1 MPLAEKEAAGQMES
15 TANLITMPLAR
26 RTLLATLLLTV
37 ASTAWA
43 KPGLDELIGQLQGSK
58 DFRVRVQAALQL
70 GRSMDPAAF
79 TPLVAGLDDE
89 NASVRAAAVAAL
101 ESLGDMRAIAP
112 LREHRLDRSDA
123 VRKQIKASLA
133 ELESQGLTTP
143 KPKLLVKIGI
153 MRNGSGVKSKRIE
166 SDLAQASR
174 QKLGELPGVKV
185 LVEGDDGAGRKT
197 PVVMVTGSVEQL
209 VASREGSAIVY
220 TAKVEYVVHTMPEQS
235 IAAKVSGSASA
246 QASEQ
251 EANDQTKSAQL
262 RKDVLEAA
270 IASALKRAPPA
281 LVAAAR
287 L

>member
-1 MPLAEKEAAGQMES
+1 MLLAEEEAASQMGS
-15 TANLITMPLAR
+15 TANLISMPLAR
-26 RTLLATLLLTV
+26 RTLIAGLLLTL
-37 ASTAWA
+37 TTPAWA

-70 GRSMDPAAF
+70 GKSMDPAAF
-79 TPLVAGLDDE
+79 APLVAGLDDE

-101 ESLGDMRAIAP
+101 ESLGDMRAIVP

-123 VRKQIKASLA
+123 VRKQIKASLS
-133 ELESQGLTTP
+133 ELEAQGLP

-197 PVVMVTGSVEQL
+197 PIVMVTGSVEQL
-209 VASREGSAIVY
+209 AASREGSAIVY

-251 EANDQTKSAQL
+251 EANDQIKSAQL

-270 IASALKRAPPA
+270 IASALRRAPPA

>member
-1 MPLAEKEAAGQMES
+1 MLLPRRAAVVS
-15 TANLITMPLAR
+15 
-26 RTLLATLLLTV
+26 LLSLLT
-37 ASTAWA
+37 APAFA
-43 KPGLDELIGQLQGSK
+43 KPGLDELVSQLRDGK

-70 GRSMDPAAF
+70 GKSMSQEAYG
-79 TPLVAGLDDE
+79 PLVAALDDE

-101 ESLGDMRAIAP
+101 ESLGDVRAIGP
-112 LREHRLDRSDA
+112 LKEHRLDRSEA

-133 ELESQGLTTP
+133 ELEAQALEAP
-143 KPKLLVKIGI
+143 KPKVLVKLGI

-174 QKLGELPGVKV
+174 QKLNELPGVKV
-185 LVEGDDGAGRKT
+185 LVEGDDGQGKRT

-209 VASREGSAIVY
+209 KASREGSSIVY
-220 TAKVEYVVHTMPEQS
+220 TAKVEYVLHTMPEQS

-251 EANDQTKSAQL
+251 EASDQTRSAQL
-262 RKDVLEAA
+262 RKEVLEAA
-270 IASALKRAPPA
+270 IASALRRAPPA
-281 LVAAAR
+281 LIAAAR

>member
-1 MPLAEKEAAGQMES
+1 MLLAEEGVGSQMGS
-15 TANLITMPLAR
+15 TANLIPMPLAR
-26 RTLLATLLLTV
+26 RTLLASLVLTL

-43 KPGLDELIGQLQGSK
+43 KPGLDELIGQLRDSK

-70 GRSMDPAAF
+70 GKSMDPAAF
-79 TPLVAGLDDE
+79 APLIGGLDDE

-101 ESLGDMRAIAP
+101 ESLGDVRAIAP

-133 ELESQGLTTP
+133 ELEAQGLP

-197 PVVMVTGSVEQL
+197 PIVMVTGSVEQL
-209 VASREGSAIVY
+209 AASREGAAIVY

-251 EANDQTKSAQL
+251 EANDQVKSAQL

-270 IASALKRAPPA
+270 IASALRRAPPA

>member
-1 MPLAEKEAAGQMES
+1 MPF
-15 TANLITMPLAR
+15 AR
-26 RTLLATLLLTV
+26 RSALASLILLFAAPVL
-37 ASTAWA
+37 AA
-43 KPGLDELIGQLQGSK
+43 KPALDELIGQLKEGK

-70 GRSMDPAAF
+70 GKTMDPAALM
-79 TPLVAGLDDE
+79 PLVGALDDD

-101 ESLGDMRAIAP
+101 ESLGDLRAIPP
-112 LREHRLDRSDA
+112 LREHRLDRSEA

-133 ELESQGLTTP
+133 ELESQGLDAP
-143 KPKLLVKIGI
+143 KPKVLVKLGI
-153 MRNGSGVKSKRIE
+153 MKNGSGVKSKKIE

-209 VASREGSAIVY
+209 KASREGNAIVY
-220 TAKVEYVVHTMPEQS
+220 SAKVEYVVHTMPEQS
-235 IAAKVSGSASA
+235 IAAKVTGSASA

-251 EANDQTKSAQL
+251 EANDQARSAQL

-270 IASALKRAPPA
+270 IASALRRAPPA
-281 LVAAAR
+281 LIAAAR

>member
-1 MPLAEKEAAGQMES
+1 
-15 TANLITMPLAR
+15 MPLAR
-26 RTLLATLLLTV
+26 RTLLASLLLAF
-37 ASTAWA
+37 ASPAWA
-43 KPGLDELIGQLQGSK
+43 KPGLSELIDQLRESK

-70 GRSMDPAAF
+70 GKSMDPGALP
-79 TPLVAGLDDE
+79 PLISGLDDE

-101 ESLGDMRAIAP
+101 ESLGDMRAVGP
-112 LREHRLDRSDA
+112 LKEHRLDRSDA

-133 ELESQGLTTP
+133 ELEAQGLP

-185 LVEGDDGAGRKT
+185 LLDGDDGAGRKT

-209 VASREGSAIVY
+209 MASREGSAIVY

-251 EANDQTKSAQL
+251 DANDQTKSAQL

-270 IASALKRAPPA
+270 IASALRRAPPA
-281 LVAAAR
+281 LLAAAR

>member
-1 MPLAEKEAAGQMES
+1 
-15 TANLITMPLAR
+15 MPLAR
-26 RTLLATLLLTV
+26 RSLLAGVLLLL
-37 ASTAWA
+37 AAPALA
-43 KPGLDELIGQLQGSK
+43 KPGLDELIGQLRDSK
-58 DFRVRVQAALQL
+58 DFRVRLQAALQL
-70 GRSMDPAAF
+70 GKSMDPSALS
-79 TPLVAGLDDE
+79 PLK
-89 NASVRAAAVAAL
+89 
-101 ESLGDMRAIAP
+101 
-112 LREHRLDRSDA
+112 EHRLDRSDA
-123 VRKQIKASLA
+123 VRKQIKSSLT
-133 ELESQGLTTP
+133 ELEAAGLP
-143 KPKLLVKIGI
+143 KPKLLVKLGI

-166 SDLAQASR
+166 TDLAQASR

-209 VASREGSAIVY
+209 AASRQGSAIVY

-251 EANDQTKSAQL
+251 DASDQIKSAQL

-270 IASALKRAPPA
+270 IASALRRAPPA
-281 LVAAAR
+281 LIAAAR

>member
-1 MPLAEKEAAGQMES
+1 MLPLSRRVALGSLFLLFAS
-15 TANLITMPLAR
+15 PVLAQP
-26 RTLLATLLLTV
+26 A
-37 ASTAWA
+37 
-43 KPGLDELIGQLQGSK
+43 LDELIGQLRDAK

-70 GRSMDPAAF
+70 GKSMDPAAF
-79 TPLVAGLDDE
+79 APLVAALDDE

-101 ESLGDMRAIAP
+101 ESLGDPRAIGP
-112 LREHRLDRSDA
+112 LKEHRLDRSA
-123 VRKQIKASLA
+123 PVRKQIKASLA
-133 ELESQGLTTP
+133 ELEAQGLP
-143 KPKLLVKIGI
+143 KPKVLVKLGI
-153 MRNGSGVKSKRIE
+153 MKNGSGVKSKRIE

-185 LVEGDDGAGRKT
+185 LAEGDDGAGRKT

-209 VASREGSAIVY
+209 QASRDGSAIVY
-220 TAKVEYVVHTMPEQS
+220 TAKVEYVLHTMPDQS

-251 EANDQTKSAQL
+251 EANDQVKSAQL

-270 IASALKRAPPA
+270 IASALRRCPPA